1 MQWIQ
6 RVSSSS
12 NDSTE
17 LNCVT
22 YECVVQFLFTR
33 KNFRILLL
41 RISWD
46 LNHNKLLFN
55 FSYFSAKPSHC
66 YVTHTTN
73 RTERLTRSSLDIE
86 TRPPPFGSQSRGT
99 HAEHVIHQLSSC
111 LLKSSYCWTK
121 RSGLL
126 HSRPCVCCG
135 GFLSL
140 GRRTYRS
147 ALRFSRLLVL
157 WALGTHLAH
166 VFSVSPTTP
175 MICLK
180 MFN

>member
-22 YECVVQFLFTR
+22 YECVVEFLFTR

-55 FSYFSAKPSHC
+55 FSYFFVFIAWRDFPAKPSHC

-86 TRPPPFGSQSRGT
+86 TRPPPSFGSKSRGT

-121 RSGLL
+121 RCGLL
-126 HSRPCVCCG
+126 HGRPCVCAMEV
-135 GFLSL
+135 FLSL

-147 ALRFSRLLVL
+147 AMRLSRLLVL
-157 WALGTHLAH
+157 
-166 VFSVSPTTP
+166 
-175 MICLK
+175 
-180 MFN
+180 